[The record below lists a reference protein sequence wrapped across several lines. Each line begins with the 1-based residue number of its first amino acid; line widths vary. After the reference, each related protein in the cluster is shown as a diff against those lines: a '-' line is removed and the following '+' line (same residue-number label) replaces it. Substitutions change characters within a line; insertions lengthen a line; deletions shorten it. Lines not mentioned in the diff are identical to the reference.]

1 MEFRMSLFARRAVP
15 SAGLVAAAA
24 RYVLAVTSG
33 LSLWHWWARR
43 LITGAA
49 TAMRRV
55 IPPVPS

>member
-1 MEFRMSLFARRAVP
+1 MSLFARRAVP

-24 RYVLAVTSG
+24 RYVLAATSG
-33 LSLWHWWARR
+33 LSLWRWRVRR
-43 LITGAA
+43 PITGAA